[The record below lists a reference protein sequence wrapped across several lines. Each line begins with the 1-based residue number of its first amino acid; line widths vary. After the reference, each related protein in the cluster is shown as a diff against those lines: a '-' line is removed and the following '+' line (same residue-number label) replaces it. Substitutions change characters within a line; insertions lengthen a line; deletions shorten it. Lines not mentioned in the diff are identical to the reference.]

1 MKDKEDLRAEVVEVG
16 YPLSQI
22 EVPALTG
29 RQAISDG
36 LSGADSEKRLAHVTA
51 LVEFSRRA
59 PDCFEQYSD
68 TVIGFLVK
76 HVLLVSTIE
85 DPVRLNRIT
94 LWLQSLTITGFR
106 TKWKSTGIGKRTV
119 KCRTSHGPRFSP

>member
-16 YPLSQI
+16 TPSSQI
-22 EVPALTG
+22 EVFALIR
-29 RQAISDG
+29 RQAISDD

-76 HVLLVSTIE
+76 HVLLVSTVG
-85 DPVRLNRIT
+85 DPVRL
-94 LWLQSLTITGFR
+94 
-106 TKWKSTGIGKRTV
+106 TKNTFCFTV
-119 KCRTSHGPRFSP
+119 IDIHWV

>member
-16 YPLSQI
+16 TSFPLI
-22 EVPALTG
+22 KVPALTG
-29 RQAISDG
+29 HQAISDD
-36 LSGADSEKRLAHVTA
+36 LSDADSEKRLAHVTA

-59 PDCFEQYSD
+59 PGCFEQYSD

-76 HVLLVSTIE
+76 HVLLVSTVG
-85 DPVRLNRIT
+85 DPVRLNRNT

-106 TKWKSTGIGKRTV
+106 TKWM
-119 KCRTSHGPRFSP
+119 